1 LGQRAQRR
9 KCHTADLTGQSYGL
23 KKNEGI
29 GMTDA
34 PEKIWVDYSTHIEN
48 YCHIDSEDSG
58 GYTGYT
64 RTDIAQARIAELQ
77 DAQDLGI
84 IQGDIVAH
92 LTVVALTARTAEL
105 EAALTALMELNDN
118 HSPFGGEMYQDRIE
132 RTWDAAR
139 VALEVKP

>member
-1 LGQRAQRR
+1 
-9 KCHTADLTGQSYGL
+9 
-23 KKNEGI
+23 
-29 GMTDA
+29 MTDA
-34 PEKIWVDYSTHIEN
+34 PEKIWAKTNFDYYELGL
-48 YCHIDSEDSG
+48 YGDWYGDGVQG
-58 GYTGYT
+58 GTEYT
-64 RTDIAQARIAELQ
+64 RTDIADARIAKLQ

-92 LTVVALTARTAEL
+92 LTVVALTARVAEL

-139 VALEVKP
+139 AALKEST